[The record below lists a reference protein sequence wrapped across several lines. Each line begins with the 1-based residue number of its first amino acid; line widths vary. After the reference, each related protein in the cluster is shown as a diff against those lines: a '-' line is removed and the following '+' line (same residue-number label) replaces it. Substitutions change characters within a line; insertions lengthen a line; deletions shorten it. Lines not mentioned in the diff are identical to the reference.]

1 MSPVFVW
8 DSNEDCRI
16 LFHPWVKLYETNK
29 LTTMIKSALAAVA
42 TVAFSSTAA
51 LAGPYVNIEN
61 NAGFTGSDFEGSVT
75 ETHVGYE
82 SALGENSAWYI
93 QGGPAFVSPDGG
105 DVNTELS
112 GKVGIGADVTD
123 KVNVYAEIAAQTT
136 DEINFDEDLNFG
148 TKLGIKY
155 SF

>member
-1 MSPVFVW
+1 MKTLLIAGVASF
-8 DSNEDCRI
+8 
-16 LFHPWVKLYETNK
+16 
-29 LTTMIKSALAAVA
+29 LAAP
-42 TVAFSSTAA
+42 A

-75 ETHVGYE
+75 ETHLGYE
-82 SALGENSAWYI
+82 SALGDSSSWYI

-105 DVNTELS
+105 DGSTELS

-123 KVNVYAEIAAQTT
+123 RVNLYAEIAAQTS
-136 DEINFDEDLNFG
+136 DEINFDEDLNIG
-148 TKLGIKY
+148 TKLGVKY

>member
-1 MSPVFVW
+1 
-8 DSNEDCRI
+8 
-16 LFHPWVKLYETNK
+16 
-29 LTTMIKSALAAVA
+29 MIKSAFAAVA
-42 TVAFSSTAA
+42 AVAMSSTAA
-51 LAGPYVNIEN
+51 LAGPYVNLEN

-105 DVNTELS
+105 ETTTELS
-112 GKVGIGADVTD
+112 GKVGVGADVSE
-123 KVNVYAEIAAQTT
+123 NINLYAEIAAQTS
-136 DEINFDEDLNFG
+136 DEINFDEDLNIG
-148 TKLGIKY
+148 TKIGLKY

>member
-75 ETHVGYE
+75 ETHVGFE
-82 SALGENSAWYI
+82 SALAESSAWYI
-93 QGGPAFVSPDGG
+93 QGGPALVSPDGE
-105 DVNTELS
+105 DLTTELS
-112 GKVGIGADVTD
+112 GKVGGGVDVTED
-123 KVNVYAEIAAQTT
+123 LGVYAEIAAQTS
-136 DEINFDEDLNFG
+136 DEINFNEDLNFG
-148 TKLGIKY
+148 TKLGVKY
-155 SF
+155 NF